1 MSDFQ
6 SRHAARIADLNNR
19 LTAINEQTRDLDTRR
34 NGLSF
39 DASQGHKTSLKEI
52 AQIDSQLERLLR
64 ESKTLSAAIAQAEQ
78 LAQDEQKALLDKQE
92 QARHKQA
99 REFAGTVATY
109 NDEIDKLLVQLRE
122 ALERRM
128 ETAHQLSRTDV
139 VDRGLV
145 NRMLGKDALTR
156 ALHHHG
162 IHRFAA
168 IMVGAPQ
175 SAGPMSQAN
184 KLLSGFGGG
193 YIEADKVKRV
203 MLDD

>member
-1 MSDFQ
+1 AVEGAEEGGQ
-6 SRHAARIADLNNR
+6 AKKRAVRKK
-19 LTAINEQTRDLDTRR
+19 
-34 NGLSF
+34 
-39 DASQGHKTSLKEI
+39 QG
-52 AQIDSQLERLLR
+52 QP
-64 ESKTLSAAIAQAEQ
+64 
-78 LAQDEQKALLDKQE
+78 
-92 QARHKQA
+92 RHKQA

-128 ETAHQLSRTDV
+128 ETAHQLCRTDV

-168 IMVGAPQ
+168 NMVGAPQ

-193 YIEADKVKRV
+193 FIPAEKIKRG